1 MIKLLSKKLSQI
13 KSNEVV
19 LNTAWQFFERFFGL
33 GCSFISSIFVIRY
46 FAPAE
51 YGIFAYASSYVTLFS
66 ALCTMGLQSIAV
78 REMVKKDIPIEE
90 IMGSSF
96 VIMLVGAI
104 IAAAVAIGGAIYTHE
119 KSLTTWV
126 ILILCLVNIVNSF
139 AVINYYFQAEI
150 KSRYIAYVML
160 AQDIID
166 ICIKLTLV
174 HLQAGLISFALIGLI
189 EAIFVNIAIY
199 LIFRSYST
207 IKKWAVNFTTI
218 GSLLSKSAPIA
229 LTSFIS
235 SQYMRLDQIIL
246 EHYKG
251 FSTVASYSVSVK
263 LIEIFYIIPTIL
275 AINAFPQMT
284 QLYIKPEK
292 KEFFLYIKKAIIINL
307 VSSIIISFAVFMLS
321 DRIITLLYG
330 HKYKDAIPILRYGSL
345 CIIPFFLAII
355 TECWIQI
362 KSLQNYSL
370 YKTIFMLLLNISL
383 CTILIPL
390 YGSIG
395 AIASMVITYF
405 VSHILVWIMFK
416 ELREICFNS
425 KGTNESKYNLQ

>member
-1 MIKLLSKKLSQI
+1 MISFLSNNLPKI
-13 KSNEVV
+13 KSNEVA

-78 REMVKKDIPIEE
+78 REMVKKEVPIEE

-96 VIMLVGAI
+96 VIMFVGAI
-104 IAAAVAIGGAIYTHE
+104 IAATIAIGGAIYTHE

-160 AQDIID
+160 VQDIVD

-174 HLQAGLISFALIGLI
+174 HLKAALFSFALIGLI
-189 EAIFVNIAIY
+189 EAILANIIIY
-199 LIFRSYST
+199 FIFQYYST
-207 IKKWAVNFTTI
+207 IRKWSVNFITI
-218 GSLLSKSAPIA
+218 RNLLSKATPIA
-229 LTSFIS
+229 LTGFIS

-251 FSTVASYSVSVK
+251 FSVVASYSVGVK

-275 AINAFPQMT
+275 AINTFPQMT
-284 QLYIKPEK
+284 QLYIKPR
-292 KEFFLYIKKAIIINL
+292 KEEFCLYFKKAIIINL
-307 VSSIIISFAVFMLS
+307 ALSIIITFAVFLLS

-330 HKYKDAIPILRYGSL
+330 HKYKDSIPILRYGSL
-345 CIIPFFLAII
+345 CVVPFFLAII

-383 CTILIPL
+383 CTILIPH
-390 YGSIG
+390 YGSLG

-416 ELREICFNS
+416 ELREICFNF
-425 KGTNESKYNLQ
+425 N